1 MFKDAIRQIME
12 GAVLHSIGPNGTLS
26 ESYYIARFKTLREP
40 LGFPISAAKLPDDK
54 QAIHAWV
61 EENNKPVSV
70 GRIHLIP
77 EDSSGSCSDTSDAN
91 STSCPDFLPLNQ
103 EGCIDSLGNI
113 LPNFNSIRPAVQIRQ
128 MGTIIGYQRKGYASL
143 VLNELEISAVK
154 LWGSCTGL
162 LQARRAAI
170 PFYESQGWV
179 SFGEEYMIDGIGP
192 HISMW
197 KPLTNN
203 SQKGGE

>member
-1 MFKDAIRQIME
+1 
-12 GAVLHSIGPNGTLS
+12 
-26 ESYYIARFKTLREP
+26 
-40 LGFPISAAKLPDDK
+40 
-54 QAIHAWV
+54 
-61 EENNKPVSV
+61 
-70 GRIHLIP
+70 
-77 EDSSGSCSDTSDAN
+77 
-91 STSCPDFLPLNQ
+91 
-103 EGCIDSLGNI
+103 
-113 LPNFNSIRPAVQIRQ
+113 

-154 LWGSCTGL
+154 LWGFCTGL